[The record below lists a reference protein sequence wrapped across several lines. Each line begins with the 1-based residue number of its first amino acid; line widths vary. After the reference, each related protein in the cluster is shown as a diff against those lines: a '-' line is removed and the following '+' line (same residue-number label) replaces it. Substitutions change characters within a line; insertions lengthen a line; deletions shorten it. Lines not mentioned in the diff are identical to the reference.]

1 VSLELASLY
10 AEQGRT
16 EDLKRLAKEMLP
28 IFSSLQIH
36 REALAALAFLR
47 QAIETEKA
55 SLEMVTSVAAY
66 LRRARHNPEL
76 RFELP

>member
-1 VSLELASLY
+1 
-10 AEQGRT
+10 
-16 EDLKRLAKEMLP
+16 MLP

-55 SLEMVTSVAAY
+55 SLEMVTGVAAY
-66 LRRARHNPEL
+66 LLRARHNPEL